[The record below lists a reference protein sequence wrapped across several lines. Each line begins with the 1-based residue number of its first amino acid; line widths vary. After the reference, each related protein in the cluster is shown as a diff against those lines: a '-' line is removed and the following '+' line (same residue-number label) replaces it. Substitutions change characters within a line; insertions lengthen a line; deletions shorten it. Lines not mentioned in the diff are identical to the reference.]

1 MFYDVISLLIP
12 FLGFAVSLALFACC
26 ILLLIKRTQIV
37 TSLLYLVLAVSYSA
51 VLFKS
56 LARQSTGYVCALP
69 QTNTTLLYL
78 IVIVLFC
85 SLSSIGSNCF
95 GRSIPAESRKGRTK
109 PGTGAHLY
117 SRQCCAYLSLFLAGR
132 GTQKPPFPF

>member
-78 IVIVLFC
+78 IVIVLFLFFIVDRIKLLR
-85 SLSSIGSNCF
+85 SLYPSGKQ
-95 GRSIPAESRKGRTK
+95 KG
-109 PGTGAHLY
+109 PY
-117 SRQCCAYLSLFLAGR
+117 
-132 GTQKPPFPF
+132 

>member
-78 IVIVLFC
+78 IVIVLFLFFIFDRVKLLR
-85 SLSSIGSNCF
+85 SLYPSGKQ
-95 GRSIPAESRKGRTK
+95 KG
-109 PGTGAHLY
+109 PY
-117 SRQCCAYLSLFLAGR
+117 
-132 GTQKPPFPF
+132 